1 VKPIWPLTQN
11 VTCRCQPESSSP
23 KLILIHKH
31 FSSGVLHSASFFGS
45 SNQECV
51 ISGLWNFHFKPRR
64 RPENGKW
71 IWWVALG
78 FPMHRCQFL
87 ASVHSAHLLHY
98 NESWKVNLWALWIRY
113 WAANWIPYIRRL
125 WEKWQILLSLYIT
138 HLCAFFCRNRLL
150 IQGHFDLV
158 ASWPWLSWPL
168 ILALSQFNWKRAQA
182 VCWRYPFDI

>member
-1 VKPIWPLTQN
+1 MTNCIWGFSHGHWFNYQMNFLAGQKSNKKFNFPQVWPAICIYTGQILLRICMSACPLPKPIWPLTQN

-71 IWWVALG
+71 ICWVALG

-113 WAANWIPYIRRL
+113 WAANWIP
-125 WEKWQILLSLYIT
+125 
-138 HLCAFFCRNRLL
+138 
-150 IQGHFDLV
+150 
-158 ASWPWLSWPL
+158 
-168 ILALSQFNWKRAQA
+168 
-182 VCWRYPFDI
+182 